1 VDNDISVHHNFFI
14 CDGDF
19 LHYKISTIT
28 KIRGENMKFKTLIYK
43 FNTDY
48 QEFVGWDN
56 NIGWCTSQKPINL
69 FNEDMTIDKI
79 PNIHQFHNIDELKL
93 ITVEIKLYE

>member
-1 VDNDISVHHNFFI
+1 
-14 CDGDF
+14 
-19 LHYKISTIT
+19 
-28 KIRGENMKFKTLIYK
+28 MKYKTLVYK
-43 FNTDY
+43 YNTDY
-48 QEFVGWDN
+48 QEFVGYDN
-56 NIGWCTSQKPINL
+56 NIGWCTSPKPINL